1 MNTLNEMFSY
11 IQLPIRLK
19 GQNIHSDLYV
29 MTNKKKL
36 SKDNSNIS
44 VLLHL
49 DMQNLKPLDVRINLQ
64 NQNVDTK
71 FYMSDE
77 FSKKIVETNIEA
89 LENALLA
96 KGYLLTHQV
105 IHEKKEI
112 DIVKDFLEV
121 DSSTTAIKRYSFDIR
136 T

>member
-1 MNTLNEMFSY
+1 
-11 IQLPIRLK
+11 
-19 GQNIHSDLYV
+19 
-29 MTNKKKL
+29 
-36 SKDNSNIS
+36 
-44 VLLHL
+44 
-49 DMQNLKPLDVRINLQ
+49 MQNLKPLDVRINLQ
-64 NQNVDTK
+64 NQSVDAK

-77 FSKKIVETNIEA
+77 FSKKIVETNIES
-89 LENALLA
+89 LENVLLA

-136 T
+136 A